1 MLKQFTAGVYIVA
14 RINDEAKVFL
24 HKHKKW
30 NFWLEVGG
38 HVESHEN
45 PVETALR
52 EAKEEAGIDV
62 TLYNPKRT
70 LISRANVVEI
80 IPPAAIL
87 EELLPARGKDPE
99 HVHIDCIYFG
109 ITHEPEKV
117 RMQEEFGWFS
127 LLELAKL
134 DLKVEVRENAGEAIK
149 KCASMLMAK

>member
-14 RINDEAKVFL
+14 HINGEAKVLL

-62 TLYNPKRT
+62 TLYPPKPI
-70 LISRANVVEI
+70 LIPRAN
-80 IPPAAIL
+80 L
-87 EELLPARGKDPE
+87 
-99 HVHIDCIYFG
+99 
-109 ITHEPEKV
+109 
-117 RMQEEFGWFS
+117 
-127 LLELAKL
+127 
-134 DLKVEVRENAGEAIK
+134 
-149 KCASMLMAK
+149 